1 MRSIQAFAL
10 AWLLAAAAIAPAAA
24 APVPGLY
31 DATVPVPDQSPRT
44 REQAL
49 QQALE
54 TVLVRMT
61 GDRRISTNPGALPIL
76 ARATSLIVGYGY
88 EAAAGAGASLQ
99 LRAQFDAR
107 ALEAA
112 LHAQGL
118 PVWGPNRLSHL
129 AWIAVRDDGQARAVL
144 DARAATTRAGALTAV
159 AGQRGLVLQFPEM
172 DASERRSVTFND
184 LWNGQYTGL
193 ATSARRYNADQV
205 LVARAGRDGSR
216 WLVRWALLDGVNV
229 VEEWTSSALASLD
242 EAFAE
247 GLHQLADRAAQR
259 YAMVRSGRAEE
270 LELKVAGVRS
280 LADYGRALTYLRG
293 LNPVRGAQL
302 DKVEGETV
310 TFRVRV
316 EGDADM
322 LDRVI
327 AGGRVLKKS
336 EEGGSLFGTSLN
348 YALAN

>member
-24 APVPGLY
+24 APAQGLY
-31 DATVPVPDQSPRT
+31 DASVPVPDQSPRI

-54 TVLVRMT
+54 AVLVRLT
-61 GDRRISTNPGALPIL
+61 GDRRISANPAALPIL
-76 ARATSLIVGYGY
+76 SRATALIVGYGY
-88 EAAAGAGASLQ
+88 EPAPGGAQGLQ
-99 LRAQFDAR
+99 LRAQFDPR

-112 LHAQGL
+112 LHNQGL
-118 PVWGPNRLSHL
+118 PVWGPNRFSHL
-129 AWIAVRDDGQARAVL
+129 AWIAVRDDGQPRAVL
-144 DARAATTRAGALTAV
+144 DARGAAARAGALAAV
-159 AGQRGLVLQFPEM
+159 AEQRGVLLQFPEM
-172 DASERRSVTFND
+172 DVSERRSVTFSD
-184 LWNGQYTGL
+184 LWNGQYTGV

-259 YAMVRSGRAEE
+259 YAVVRSGRAEE
-270 LELKVAGVRS
+270 LVVRIEGVRS
-280 LADYGRALTYLRG
+280 LADYGRALNYLRG
-293 LNPVRGAQL
+293 LNPVRGAQP
-302 DKVEGETV
+302 DRVDGDTA
-310 TFRVRV
+310 TFRVRL
-316 EGDADM
+316 EGEADM

-327 AGGRVLKKS
+327 AAGRVLQKR
-336 EEGGSLFGTSLN
+336 EEGGLFASSLSYVLVH
-348 YALAN
+348 